1 MARTLMDIL
10 KPEIDEKID
19 VAVKE
24 AVSAS
29 VRNNLFVYVQ
39 RGDMAL
45 DRAAQ
50 NAGMTPV
57 DFAAQMSE
65 AGYSLPT

>member
-1 MARTLMDIL
+1 MARTILDIF

-19 VAVKE
+19 I
-24 AVSAS
+24 AVSEAI
-29 VRNNLFVYVQ
+29 RNNLFVYVQ